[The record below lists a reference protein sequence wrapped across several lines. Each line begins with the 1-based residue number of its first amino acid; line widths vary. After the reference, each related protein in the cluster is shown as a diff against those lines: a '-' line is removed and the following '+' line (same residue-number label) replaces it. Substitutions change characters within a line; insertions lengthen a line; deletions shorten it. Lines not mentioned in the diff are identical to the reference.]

1 MEKSTHKQDLVE
13 KITLAIIVAGVL
25 GYWVYILVGQGL
37 G

>member
-1 MEKSTHKQDLVE
+1 MEKSTHNQELVE

-25 GYWVYILVGQGL
+25 GYWVYILLGHGL